1 MKKHIV
7 VAAGLAVL
15 STGAFASKARMQAL
29 SQGDTLG
36 SYYMNDNRN
45 IWRTAGA
52 VNSNT
57 NFVITEWSGGKNDE
71 TVNADAQ
78 PEGGFFKTS
87 GALNYGLYLNADAYG
102 SNIVAGQNPSRFDVF
117 VGSSEGMNWGA
128 RVGYSSFTNGD
139 QDGSAFDFGVS
150 ADLGAANVWLNMA
163 PGATTTLTAGDTEF
177 NMDMTLGAT
186 MGMGDYTLF
195 AEYAS
200 EGGTGEQEAATSLTV
215 GAGRSMT
222 NDNATLFYDVKVM
235 SESNIGH
242 DEDVSKLSVPVT
254 FGAEVKASS
263 WLTWRASLSQ
273 SLFGALDQ
281 NGSETSARTTTLGAG
296 ASLTWGALQLDGT
309 LSSAS
314 AGNLGTDSNLMSNV
328 SATYRF

>member
-15 STGAFASKARMQAL
+15 STGAFASKARMTAL

-57 NFVITEWSGGKNDE
+57 NFVITEWAGGQE
-71 TVNADAQ
+71 GSAAQ
-78 PEGGFFKTS
+78 APEGGFFRTS

-102 SNIVAGQNPSRFDVF
+102 SNVTTTQDPSRFDVF

-139 QDGSAFDFGVS
+139 DEGSAFDFVVS
-150 ADLGAANVWLNMA
+150 ADLGTANVWLNMA
-163 PGATTTLTAGDTEF
+163 PGATTTVGGTDTEY
-177 NMDMTLGAT
+177 NMDMALGAT

-200 EGGTGEQEAATSLTV
+200 EGGAGDQEAATSLTV

-263 WLTWRASLSQ
+263 WLTWRLSLTQ
-273 SLFGALDQ
+273 SLMQSGDSDVSTRDTA
-281 NGSETSARTTTLGAG
+281 LGAG
-296 ASLTWGALQLDGT
+296 ASLTWGDMMVDGT
-309 LSSAS
+309 IRNAS
-314 AGNLGTDSNLMSNV
+314 TGALGTDEFMSQV
-328 SATYRF
+328 SMTYMF